1 MKFFVYVDPHQP
13 YGQPVYQI
21 VKNRYCYLPDFDLK
35 FPDNEQFYALSLL
48 FAVNGPLVALIITEV
63 CRGDRFHSAS
73 TYLSS
78 RPQTDQRT
86 VKHLSSKSKRRDVD
100 TAGM

>member
-1 MKFFVYVDPHQP
+1 MKFFAYVDPHQP

-48 FAVNGPLVALIITEV
+48 FDVNGPLVGLIIAEV

-78 RPQTDQRT
+78 RPQTELST
-86 VKHLSSKSKRRDVD
+86 VLNIC
-100 TAGM
+100 